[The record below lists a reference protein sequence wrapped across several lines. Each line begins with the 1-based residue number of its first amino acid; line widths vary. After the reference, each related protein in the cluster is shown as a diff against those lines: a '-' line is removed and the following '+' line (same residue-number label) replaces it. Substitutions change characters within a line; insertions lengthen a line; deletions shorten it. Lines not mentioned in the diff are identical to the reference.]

1 MLLGITALTTI
12 FYIDLRH
19 FKERRIIKETMQ
31 CHTVPPANI
40 LNNRWQNFIIE
51 SRCVRFSCP
60 AKFEKFLL
68 HKAKDANLSNIL
80 DKAEDK
86 VKNC

>member
-1 MLLGITALTTI
+1 M
-12 FYIDLRH
+12 
-19 FKERRIIKETMQ
+19 
-31 CHTVPPANI
+31 
-40 LNNRWQNFIIE
+40 E
-51 SRCVRFSCP
+51 SKCVRFSCP

-86 VKNC
+86 VKNF